1 MTPSPTGP
9 ETTPAALR
17 QRNALGA
24 ESSLRWAR
32 AWGRSAALSLRIAVL
47 ACSSSSLGA
56 KHRHET
62 ARHYYTNTLPA
73 LSWFVVLSALV
84 ALVLTR
90 IVVVTAA
97 GYGLSGY
104 ALEMIIRVLVLEL
117 IPLGAAGFVAVHSA
131 LPMAAEIAS
140 LRRRGQL
147 GSGLLPGEAPPL
159 ANLQASVVPRAVAA
173 GLGVITLAVV
183 SATVALVLAYAAV
196 YGASA
201 NGWAQYT
208 RTFGQVFTPSV
219 VLVLVLKTL
228 AMAAAV
234 ALVPPSAAALGWDRG
249 DTRTRAELGALV
261 RLFGALLLIEV
272 ASLMANYY

>member
-1 MTPSPTGP
+1 MTPSTPVGPSSPTSRAG
-9 ETTPAALR
+9 TRYDAQA
-17 QRNALGA
+17 
-24 ESSLRWAR
+24 SVRWAR

-47 ACSSSSLGA
+47 ACSPTS
-56 KHRHET
+56 HRAAHRLET

-131 LPMAAEIAS
+131 LPMAAEVAS
-140 LRRRGQL
+140 MRRRGAL
-147 GSGLLPGEAPPL
+147 GAGLQAGEAPPL
-159 ANLQASVVPRAVAA
+159 ADLQAAVVPRAVAA

-201 NGWAQYT
+201 NGWGQYT
-208 RTFGQVFTPSV
+208 RNFGQVFTPSV

-249 DTRTRAELGALV
+249 DTRTRAELGSLV